1 MVSVTVSPGWSTVW
15 GAGVWVNTVCTAL
28 TLTVVVVSGAAVFVV
43 ASDVDEVL
51 GACVVVVVGGSPM
64 E

>member
-1 MVSVTVSPGWSTVW
+1 MVSVTVAPGWSTVW
-15 GAGVWVNTVCTAL
+15 AAGLWVNTVCTAL
-28 TLTVVVVSGAAVFVV
+28 TLTVVVVSGAVVVV
-43 ASDVDEVL
+43 ASDVVVVL